1 MGEPPRFL
9 SSFFSVFKKGK
20 SSRKQQSAL
29 RNPVAVA
36 LPEEIHQFS
45 LAQIKAATSNFNRD
59 LILGEGGF
67 GTVYKGFFNDG
78 KLVVAVKR
86 KKREFEAGAGF
97 KEFQTELLMLCQ
109 LRHQHLI
116 PLIGFCFDKG
126 EMILVY
132 QYMRNGPLSDRLYGS
147 GYDPLPWKR
156 RLEIC
161 IGAARGLHYLH
172 TGAKRAIIHGNLKTS
187 FLLLDE
193 NWVCRLSDFRT
204 SKLRP
209 RSNCKPKTPEKLDP
223 LVQSN
228 LGYLDPECLETGQ
241 LEEKCDVYSFGVVL
255 FQVLCGRRPFV
266 EHDGEMTA
274 LVDLARQSIKEGTI
288 YNIID
293 PYLKGR
299 IAPECFRLFVDMAS
313 SCTRVVGDSRPEMG
327 EVEAMLHR
335 ALELQEKADE
345 EASFRA
351 FAHAPHHKSRVDNSD
366 VESASGTMDSG
377 AGDIESIASDESG
390 GRSC

>member
-1 MGEPPRFL
+1 MGEAPRFL

-20 SSRKQQSAL
+20 SSRKKQTAL
-29 RNPVAVA
+29 RNPVAVP
-36 LPEEIHQFS
+36 LPEEIHQFC

-67 GTVYKGFFNDG
+67 GTVYKGFFND
-78 KLVVAVKR
+78 VAVKR
-86 KKREFEAGAGF
+86 KKQELEAGAGF

-132 QYMRNGPLSDRLYGS
+132 EYMRNGSLSDRLVH
-147 GYDPLPWKR
+147 DPLPWKR

-209 RSNCKPKTPEKLDP
+209 HSNCKPKTPERLDP

-255 FQVLCGRRPFV
+255 FEVLCGRRPFV

-274 LVDLARQSIKEGTI
+274 LVDSIKEGTI
-288 YNIID
+288 YNMID

-327 EVEAMLHR
+327 EVEAMLHC

-351 FAHAPHHKSRVDNSD
+351 FAHAPHHNSD

-377 AGDIESIASDESG
+377 AGDIESIASDELG

>member
-20 SSRKQQSAL
+20 SSRKQQTAL
-29 RNPVAVA
+29 RNPVAVP

-86 KKREFEAGAGF
+86 KKQELEAGAGF

-109 LRHQHLI
+109 LRHQHLVT
-116 PLIGFCFDKG
+116 LIGFCFDEG

-132 QYMRNGPLSDRLYGS
+132 EYMRNMSLSDRLYGS
-147 GYDPLPWKR
+147 VHDPLPWKR

-161 IGAARGLHYLH
+161 VGAARGLHYLH
-172 TGAKRAIIHGNLKTS
+172 TGAKRAIIHG
-187 FLLLDE
+187 
-193 NWVCRLSDFRT
+193 RT

-209 RSNCKPKTPEKLDP
+209 RSNCKPKTPERLDP
-223 LVQSN
+223 LVQSD

-255 FQVLCGRRPFV
+255 FEVLCGRRAFV
-266 EHDGEMTA
+266 EHDGAMTA

-288 YNIID
+288 YNMID

-299 IAPECFRLFVDMAS
+299 IEPECFRLFVDMTS

-335 ALELQEKADE
+335 ALELQKHLFVPFTTNPE
-345 EASFRA
+345 
-351 FAHAPHHKSRVDNSD
+351 
-366 VESASGTMDSG
+366 
-377 AGDIESIASDESG
+377 
-390 GRSC
+390 